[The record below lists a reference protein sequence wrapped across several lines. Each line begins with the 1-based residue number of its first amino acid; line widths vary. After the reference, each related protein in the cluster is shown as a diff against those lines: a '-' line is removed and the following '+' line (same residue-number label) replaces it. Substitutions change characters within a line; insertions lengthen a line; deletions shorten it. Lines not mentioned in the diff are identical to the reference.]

1 MAGDPYTDV
10 TVLNYNSNPPAD
22 DGTEVPSNE
31 VTWDKHKAKLGDP
44 LKTAIESVNTNL
56 GSAVD
61 KLSGGITSV
70 SNDYTVLAGDQ
81 GKTIVMT
88 AAAKTITTLAA
99 ATAGSPFRFWISN
112 TSSGDCTLDGNA
124 AETIDGALTVTIPS
138 GRGLMVETDGSNW
151 KTGGQNWPEIV
162 VRPAPM
168 FEPRGRLTI
177 SSGVPVLSSDV
188 TAQTTDFWTPRGGNS
203 IMLFDGLFWRA
214 YTFAELSQALSD
226 ATKSP
231 SATGASKVYDKFVWV
246 DGSTV
251 RSTRGPSWDTGTGG
265 SNTVRGTGAGS
276 TELIT
281 VAGVPMN
288 KYDISNGPAAQRG
301 VFVGTIATDGSNQ
314 LNMKMNPAAAAGGG
328 ACRIDVWNAYNRVPV
343 FAASKDSTDSWTY
356 GTTTW
361 RSANNNN
368 NNRVTA
374 VFGLNEDEVSVAYN
388 AFGTWDNDSALIGV
402 GLDVTNAYTGSPGY
416 IGSAYVNGTTL
427 VTTNGSVVGS
437 YGGQPGLGQHFFQ
450 ATEYGVS
457 GTTTFYGDNGA
468 PLNYQMALT
477 FRGRM

>member
-22 DGTEVPSNE
+22 DGSQVPANE
-31 VTWDKHKAKLGDP
+31 ITWAKGKEKLGDP
-44 LKTAIESVNTNL
+44 LKTAIESVNTNV

-70 SNDYTVLAGDQ
+70 SNDYTVLASDQ

-99 ATAGSPFRFWISN
+99 ATAGSPFRFYVSN

-151 KTGGQNWPEIV
+151 KTSGQNWPEKV
-162 VRPAPM
+162 VTPIALFAPT
-168 FEPRGRLTI
+168 GRLTLTAAT
-177 SSGVPVLSSDV
+177 PVLTADT
-188 TAQTTDFWTPRGGNS
+188 TAQTTVYYSPYVGGA
-203 IMLFDGLFWRA
+203 IMLYDGTNWKA
-214 YTFAELSQALSD
+214 YSYAELSQTLAD
-226 ATKSP
+226 NTKSP
-231 SATGASKVYDKFVWV
+231 AAATASNLYDMFVWV
-246 DGSTV
+246 DGTTM
-251 RSTRGPSWDTGTGG
+251 RCTRGPAWTNSTT
-265 SNTVRGTGAGS
+265 RGTGAGT
-276 TELIT
+276 TEL
-281 VAGVPMN
+281 VRVNGVMMN
-288 KYDISNGPAAQRG
+288 AASISNGPAAQRG
-301 VFVGTIATDGSNQ
+301 VYVGTIATDGSNQ

-361 RSANNNN
+361 RSANNNTS
-368 NNRVTA
+368 NRITA

-437 YGGQPGLGQHFFQ
+437 YGGQPGQGQHFFQ